1 LPRLQEACAI
11 RATANDVRAV
21 LLRLA
26 ALTESSALEDYGPE
40 GTTDPVLLSRAIFQ
54 WWWVDAGHRRDFDLP
69 FIPTS
74 GSPTPRTA
82 EPQTRAAGSAAAG
95 KAATGRPGE
104 RAMIAGLSMDD
115 AGLEP
120 PNLVLLRPCT

>member
-1 LPRLQEACAI
+1 MQEACAI

-40 GTTDPVLLSRAIFQ
+40 STTDPVLLSRAIFQ
-54 WWWVDAGHRRDFDLP
+54 WWWFDAGHRHDFDLP

-74 GSPTPRTA
+74 GSPTPNSLTA
-82 EPQTRAAGSAAAG
+82 EPHTRTAGSVAASA
-95 KAATGRPGE
+95 GRPREQGV
-104 RAMIAGLSMDD
+104 IAGLSMDG

-120 PNLVLLRPCT
+120 PNLVLFRPCT